1 MVIPISKCNSGFR
14 FWQIAADCSLSLAW
28 AEAGSAVASQAQ
40 AGVLVLARPASEDAG
55 MTPEL
60 SILLDITQRQMLQL
74 LHLIKY
80 LFSTFHLWLFVL
92 NI

>member
-28 AEAGSAVASQAQ
+28 AEAGSAVARAR

-74 LHLIKY
+74 LHPIKY
-80 LFSTFHLWLFVL
+80 LFSTVPLWWFVL